1 MNFEMRVPGVAELTE
16 FFGSEP
22 VEHSAEDGYWCYE
35 FTDELGIQVRLSF
48 NIFERSLQTTLSSS
62 RGHQIATVVHE
73 QADDLVVRD
82 GCLSCVFSSES
93 SKTTLTVHLQG
104 GARVMWSTLQTA

>member
-48 NIFERSLQTTLSSS
+48 NIFERSLQTTLY
-62 RGHQIATVVHE
+62 
-73 QADDLVVRD
+73 
-82 GCLSCVFSSES
+82 F
-93 SKTTLTVHLQG
+93 LTGASNCDCSPRTGGRSG
-104 GARVMWSTLQTA
+104 GA